1 MTTMFLSTIQV
12 ARWSHIFVLGF
23 LSTLSYRGYT
33 TVCDS
38 GISIAPL
45 GLAMHLCGVVNGT
58 SRSRSEEEEEPL
70 ARDELFS
77 KTDVMILPS
86 SAP

>member
-1 MTTMFLSTIQV
+1 MES
-12 ARWSHIFVLGF
+12 RLG
-23 LSTLSYRGYT
+23 
-33 TVCDS
+33 
-38 GISIAPL
+38 
-45 GLAMHLCGVVNGT
+45 GLVWFTWA
-58 SRSRSEEEEEPL
+58 EKEEPL